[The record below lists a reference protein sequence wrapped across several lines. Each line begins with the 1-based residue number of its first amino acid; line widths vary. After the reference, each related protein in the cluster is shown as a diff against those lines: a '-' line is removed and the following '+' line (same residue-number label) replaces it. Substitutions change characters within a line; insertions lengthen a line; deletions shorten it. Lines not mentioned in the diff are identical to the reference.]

1 MSNPDHKREV
11 DWLRRLALLGALL
24 CFGVVVLG
32 GYTRLSNSGLGC
44 PDWPGCFGHITP
56 TGSAEHYASDA
67 DVRKAWV
74 EMIHRYFAGTLGL
87 IIIAIA
93 VLSIR
98 ARTARGVSVSFA
110 VALLV
115 LVLLQGML
123 GMLTVTWLL
132 KPLIVTG
139 HLLGG
144 LTTFAMLL
152 WLYLSMRGQ
161 ARVVDGASVLA
172 GNRLIEFGGG
182 ARRAAGLALAALA
195 LQVFLGGWISSN
207 YAALA
212 CPDLP
217 RCQNQ
222 WIPDA
227 DYQDAFVLWRGLGI
241 NYAGGVLDH
250 PARVAIHFM
259 HRVGAT
265 VAACLLL
272 LAAFFSLRRLG
283 RGPRWA
289 ALAVLAA
296 LALQISI
303 GVFMVLRGF
312 PLELAAAHNAG
323 AALLVAATV
332 LLNRKLRPVADFH

>member
-1 MSNPDHKREV
+1 MANPDYTREV
-11 DWLRRLALLGALL
+11 IWIRRLALAGALL
-24 CFGVVVLG
+24 CFCVVVLG

-56 TGSAEHYASDA
+56 TGSAGHYASDA

-87 IIIAIA
+87 IILVIAA
-93 VLSIR
+93 LSLI
-98 ARTARGVSVSFA
+98 ARGTRGVRVRFA
-110 VALLV
+110 
-115 LVLLQGML
+115 LVLLALVIFQGLL

-132 KPLIVTG
+132 KPLIVTL
-139 HLLGG
+139 HLIGG
-144 LTTFAMLL
+144 LTTFALL
-152 WLYLSMRGQ
+152 SWMWLSMRGQ
-161 ARVVDGASVLA
+161 VLGVDGASVLA
-172 GNRLIEFGGG
+172 GNRLVEDG
-182 ARRAAGLALAALA
+182 ARARLWAGLALAALA
-195 LQVFLGGWISSN
+195 LQVFLGGWTSSN

-212 CPDLP
+212 CPDVP

-222 WIPDA
+222 WIPAA

-265 VAACLLL
+265 LATGLLL
-272 LAAFFSLRRLG
+272 LAAFFASRGLG
-283 RGPRWA
+283 AGPRWA
-289 ALAVLAA
+289 ALAVVAA
-296 LALQISI
+296 LGLQISI

-332 LLNRKLRPVADFH
+332 FLNRRLRPVADFR